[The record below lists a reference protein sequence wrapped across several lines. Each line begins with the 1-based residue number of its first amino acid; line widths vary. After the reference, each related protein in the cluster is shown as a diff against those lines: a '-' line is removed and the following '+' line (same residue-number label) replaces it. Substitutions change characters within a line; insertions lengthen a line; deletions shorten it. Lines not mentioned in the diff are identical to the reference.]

1 MRLREQGCLLVLE
14 VFSEEWAFRGAQAMS
29 DCQTEVVQRAEGP
42 RELDG
47 GRWSVCECGPTV
59 VELAVKTCGCAS

>member
-1 MRLREQGCLLVLE
+1 
-14 VFSEEWAFRGAQAMS
+14 MS